1 MRAAPS
7 FLASSDSTPSNG
19 LDAVE
24 QPGATPLVVEY
35 WRLIVRERF
44 KLLAALLL
52 GAAIAFVVSTRIKPV
67 YEASSSLMFERGKGP
82 VSVQGAGGGVS
93 ELSAEDGL
101 SEFLKTS
108 DVALRVIRKLNLA
121 SREEFVG
128 TDDGGQESGGEGESQ
143 ALSREQRAL
152 EHFQDNLKIT
162 RIHQNPLVKIS
173 FQSEDPKLAAAIV
186 NEVPAAFIHADMDAR
201 HAASRD
207 ADRWLNERLI
217 ELKAGL
223 DRSEKALAQYR
234 SDHGIVA
241 RDGDEASEQHIAALT
256 QRLIDARARLAAAE
270 DAHEQA
276 TSEDMTQVM
285 ASPRIAGNPA
295 VARAREARSVA
306 AARVAELRS
315 QLGTAHPQYRRSLSE
330 LRQAQ
335 DDLREQVEAA
345 RREVAGELAAA
356 QANERQVVS
365 ALNVT
370 REAMKNLGGKEIELR
385 QLEQEV
391 NSSRQ
396 LYQTFLGRMKEVSAA
411 SDLHQP
417 AARMID
423 RAQVPN
429 LPVKPRKTL
438 MTLMGALLGL
448 VAGFFGVVLRDQL
461 DDTLRRSDDVEER
474 LGRPLFGS
482 IPRLGRWHAGKASMV
497 QQLKPD
503 SLFAESIR
511 TLGTN
516 VLLSGL
522 GRGSCVITICSTV
535 DREGKTVVATNLAI
549 ALASSRRVLL
559 IDGDMRRPAV
569 TTALGLHA
577 DRPGL
582 AEVLSGVADVDSC
595 LTSVPDSSLMVLG
608 AGRAAGNALDL
619 LMSKKLN
626 QMLVRLQ
633 SRFDVIIVDCPPVQL
648 VSDALVLGR
657 ASSGMVY
664 VVRSN
669 STSVRSV
676 RRALRRLDKAGVE
689 VLGVVLNG
697 HDFEKADRFYG
708 EESGYGQLHYSDAY
722 GKRGRELPSAARAA
736 GARQDDVVDNTL
748 DEGVHTVA
756 VDNDPGSTG
765 ATRFM
770 FRSED
775 PPEWPDTLPPD
786 GYGRS
791 GNTRFLFADTQQL
804 EEELADAA
812 FPAPAAAPSPLAA
825 PLPADVLP
833 QPADAPPSR
842 NAGTPP
848 AETGLVLHDELLAEV
863 MNQSRMD
870 SGWFAS
876 KAVQARSGAAGAGGQ
891 GIDDAAPAPDAAAAE
906 DGVNGGDAEAVSDD
920 GKALPS
926 PYGDIPPYG
935 ADLRPEHL
943 RPRPARIRS
952 IALEKAVS
960 ARWSKRG

>member
-1 MRAAPS
+1 
-7 FLASSDSTPSNG
+7 
-19 LDAVE
+19 
-24 QPGATPLVVEY
+24 
-35 WRLIVRERF
+35 
-44 KLLAALLL
+44 
-52 GAAIAFVVSTRIKPV
+52 
-67 YEASSSLMFERGKGP
+67 
-82 VSVQGAGGGVS
+82 
-93 ELSAEDGL
+93 
-101 SEFLKTS
+101 
-108 DVALRVIRKLNLA
+108 
-121 SREEFVG
+121 
-128 TDDGGQESGGEGESQ
+128 
-143 ALSREQRAL
+143 
-152 EHFQDNLKIT
+152 
-162 RIHQNPLVKIS
+162 
-173 FQSEDPKLAAAIV
+173 
-186 NEVPAAFIHADMDAR
+186 
-201 HAASRD
+201 
-207 ADRWLNERLI
+207 
-217 ELKAGL
+217 
-223 DRSEKALAQYR
+223 
-234 SDHGIVA
+234 
-241 RDGDEASEQHIAALT
+241 
-256 QRLIDARARLAAAE
+256 
-270 DAHEQA
+270 
-276 TSEDMTQVM
+276 
-285 ASPRIAGNPA
+285 
-295 VARAREARSVA
+295 
-306 AARVAELRS
+306 
-315 QLGTAHPQYRRSLSE
+315 
-330 LRQAQ
+330 
-335 DDLREQVEAA
+335 
-345 RREVAGELAAA
+345 
-356 QANERQVVS
+356 
-365 ALNVT
+365 
-370 REAMKNLGGKEIELR
+370 
-385 QLEQEV
+385 
-391 NSSRQ
+391 
-396 LYQTFLGRMKEVSAA
+396 
-411 SDLHQP
+411 
-417 AARMID
+417 
-423 RAQVPN
+423 
-429 LPVKPRKTL
+429 
-438 MTLMGALLGL
+438 
-448 VAGFFGVVLRDQL
+448 
-461 DDTLRRSDDVEER
+461 
-474 LGRPLFGS
+474 
-482 IPRLGRWHAGKASMV
+482 
-497 QQLKPD
+497 
-503 SLFAESIR
+503 
-511 TLGTN
+511 
-516 VLLSGL
+516 
-522 GRGSCVITICSTV
+522 
-535 DREGKTVVATNLAI
+535 
-549 ALASSRRVLL
+549 
-559 IDGDMRRPAV
+559 
-569 TTALGLHA
+569 
-577 DRPGL
+577 
-582 AEVLSGVADVDSC
+582 
-595 LTSVPDSSLMVLG
+595 MVLG